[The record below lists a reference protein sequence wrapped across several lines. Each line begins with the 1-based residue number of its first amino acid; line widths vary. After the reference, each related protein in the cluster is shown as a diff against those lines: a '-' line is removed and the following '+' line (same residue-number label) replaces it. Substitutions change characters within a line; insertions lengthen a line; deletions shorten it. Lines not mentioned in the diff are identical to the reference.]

1 MPEIKT
7 DLPRCGL
14 LRRLA
19 AIAYDSL
26 LLLAVLFI
34 ASALLIPFT
43 GGGSPAPDGAPTPI
57 YGNHPIERALFTT
70 YIFMVAFFFFGW
82 FWTHGGQ
89 TLGMRAW
96 RIRVQRYDG
105 RAISWW
111 QALLR
116 YLVAYVSWAAAGL
129 GFLWSLFDRE
139 KLTWHDRYSESVLV
153 VMPKKQK

>member
-1 MPEIKT
+1 MPEIN
-7 DLPRCGL
+7 DDYPRCGL

-19 AIAYDSL
+19 AVAYDSL

-34 ASALLIPFT
+34 ASAAVLPLT
-43 GGGSPAPDGAPTPI
+43 GGEAV
-57 YGNHPIERALFTT
+57 RARNPLFTS
-70 YIFMVAFFFFGW
+70 YIFFVAFFFFGW

-129 GFLWSLFDRE
+129 GFLWALVDRE

-153 VMPKKQK
+153 VLPKKS